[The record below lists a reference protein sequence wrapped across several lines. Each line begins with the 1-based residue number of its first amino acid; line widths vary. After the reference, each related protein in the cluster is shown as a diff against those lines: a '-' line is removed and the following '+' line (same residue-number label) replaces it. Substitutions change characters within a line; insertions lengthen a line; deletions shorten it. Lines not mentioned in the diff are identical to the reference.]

1 MYTCA
6 CWGFLGSSASK
17 ESACNSGNSG
27 LIPGSGSSLGEGI
40 GYPLQY
46 SWASLEAQMVKN
58 PHAMWETWVRSLIEK
73 IPWRKAWQPTLV
85 FLPGET
91 PWTEEP
97 GRLQSTGSQR
107 VRHDSATNHTQHVC
121 AKSFQSHPTLF
132 DPMNCSP
139 PGSSVHEILQPRIVV
154 WVAISFSRGSISF
167 SRGSSWHRDHL
178 LCLLH
183 WWTSSLPIAP
193 TTKSV

>member
-1 MYTCA
+1 MTNLDSSLKSRDITLLTKVCIHA

-17 ESACNSGNSG
+17 ESACNAGDSG
-27 LIPGSGSSLGEGI
+27 LIPGLGSSPGEGI

-46 SWASLEAQMVKN
+46 SWASLKAQMVKN
-58 PHAMWETWVRSLIEK
+58 PHAMWETWVRSLIGK
-73 IPWRKAWQPTLV
+73 IPWRRAWQPTLV

-97 GRLQSTGSQR
+97 GGLRSMGSQR
-107 VRHDSATNHTQHVC
+107 VGHDSATNHTQHVH
-121 AKSFQSHPTLF
+121 AKSFQSCPTVF

-139 PGSSVHEILQPRIVV
+139 PGSSVHEILQARILV

-167 SRGSSWHRDHL
+167 SRESS
-178 LCLLH
+178 
-183 WWTSSLPIAP
+183 
-193 TTKSV
+193 